1 MNFLIVLFKNKT
13 KKKIINKFK
22 TKSNALSFFE
32 KKIKEEKIYFEK
44 IITGSKSS
52 EYELGLLE
60 KNSTDFENYYFKDN
74 LGRQI
79 KLDLDTSE
87 YKLIKISEIKIEET
101 IMDCQKK
108 KKITLSVFC
117 NQYLKSKSLKV
128 IFILNNKIFVQLDND
143 FSMFSL
149 KNEDEALRF
158 LDCISDYLMDNKR
171 SDCLIVNDTSK
182 IQKKYL
188 YDLLNQ
194 NGFPKSTLYRR
205 FTTFIK

>member
-128 IFILNNKIFVQLDND
+128 IFILNNKIFVQLDDD